1 MLLADGALGMV
12 LLVLWVYCIFDA
24 ITCDAAAVRNLP
36 KGVWVVLVIVLA
48 DIGSLLWLVAGR
60 PQGPARPLGYKGNA
74 GIPAEYDRPGRAV
87 AASPDDDAAFLASLR
102 ARALEQ
108 RKQAAE
114 DARRLR
120 SAEGEAPP
128 GS

>member
-1 MLLADGALGMV
+1 MLLADGALGTA

-24 ITCDAAAVRNLP
+24 ITSDAAAVRNLP
-36 KGVWVVLVIVLA
+36 KGVWVVLVIILS

-60 PQGPARPLGYKGNA
+60 PQGPARSLPDKGNT

-102 ARALEQ
+102 TRAERQ
-108 RKQAAE
+108 RTQAAE
-114 DARRLR
+114 EARRMR
-120 SAEGEAPP
+120 SAEDEAPP
-128 GS
+128 S

>member
-12 LLVLWVYCIFDA
+12 LLVVWVYCIFDA
-24 ITCDAAAVRNLP
+24 ITSDAPAVRNLP
-36 KGVWVVLVIVLA
+36 KGVWVVLVIILS

-60 PQGPARPLGYKGNA
+60 PQGPARSLPDKGNT

-102 ARALEQ
+102 TRAERQRTQAVEEAR
-108 RKQAAE
+108 RMRAAE
-114 DARRLR
+114 D
-120 SAEGEAPP
+120 EAPP
-128 GS
+128 S

>member
-12 LLVLWVYCIFDA
+12 LLVVWVYCIFDA
-24 ITCDAAAVRNLP
+24 ITSDAAAVRNLP
-36 KGVWVVLVIVLA
+36 KGVWVVLVIILS

-60 PQGPARPLGYKGNA
+60 PQGPARSLPDKGNT

-102 ARALEQ
+102 TRAERQ
-108 RKQAAE
+108 RTQAAE
-114 DARRLR
+114 EARRMR
-120 SAEGEAPP
+120 AAEDGAPP
-128 GS
+128 S

>member
-12 LLVLWVYCIFDA
+12 LLVVWVYCIFDA
-24 ITCDAAAVRNLP
+24 ITSDAAAVRNLP
-36 KGVWVVLVIVLA
+36 KGVWVVLVIILS

-60 PQGPARPLGYKGNA
+60 PQGPARSLPDKGNT

-102 ARALEQ
+102 TRAERQ
-108 RKQAAE
+108 RTQAAE
-114 DARRLR
+114 EARRR
-120 SAEGEAPP
+120 RAAEDEAPP
-128 GS
+128 S

>member
-12 LLVLWVYCIFDA
+12 LLVVWVYCIFDA
-24 ITCDAAAVRNLP
+24 ITSDAPAVRNLP
-36 KGVWVVLVIVLA
+36 KGVWVVLVIILS

-60 PQGPARPLGYKGNA
+60 PQGPARSLPDKGNT

-102 ARALEQ
+102 TRAERQ
-108 RKQAAE
+108 RTQAAE
-114 DARRLR
+114 ESRRLR
-120 SAEGEAPP
+120 AAEDEAPP
-128 GS
+128 P